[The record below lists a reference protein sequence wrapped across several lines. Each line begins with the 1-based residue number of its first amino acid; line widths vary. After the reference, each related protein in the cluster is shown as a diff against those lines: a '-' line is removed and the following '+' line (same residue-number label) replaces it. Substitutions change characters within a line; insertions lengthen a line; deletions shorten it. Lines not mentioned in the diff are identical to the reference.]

1 MNQSPK
7 SYIHFLFSLTVFL
20 PGICIYA
27 QHEQHGPLES
37 IYSNMNYRC
46 IGPFRGG
53 RSAAV
58 AGVPGKPMLYY
69 MGAAGGG
76 VWKTEDG
83 GSNWENVSDGFFGGS
98 IGSIAVASS
107 DPNVIY
113 VGGGEC
119 TVRGNVSHGYGV
131 WKSLDAGKS

>member
-83 GSNWENVSDGFFGGS
+83 GSNWENVSDGFFWRFNWIDS
-98 IGSIAVASS
+98 RCL
-107 DPNVIY
+107 
-113 VGGGEC
+113 E
-119 TVRGNVSHGYGV
+119 
-131 WKSLDAGKS
+131 